1 LLVALLRELH
11 RAWAFFR
18 IEIKRG
24 AIRETITKAR
34 KDENTKEETAFFMS
48 LALCLAGDCI
58 L

>member
-1 LLVALLRELH
+1 VALLRELH